1 MGKTTVQMEGKMA
14 AVPCHHGGDI
24 RAWWRSSQS
33 RKHMPHLNE
42 ASAIQLYRQLAR
54 GKSGSVFT
62 DLSHF
67 KTLPQRL
74 IKPNWTSMDCQ
85 PKILGSVLVLLCLS
99 LPEFHPKVSPHVTL
113 SSGALGLT
121 MMLVWILDVPHSPT
135 EQSLSSSLTKGE
147 LGILAHFFPILRTQ
161 SHYRR
166 ATFISYIHLPFRS
179 LWICT
184 ICTFWDK

>member
-1 MGKTTVQMEGKMA
+1 MTSLPCVCKITESNIYRDQASKQNEENWIKFFTAPRKIGVVSFTLKCAAHYFFFLHFCFLIKSQKQKGFSSMGKTTVQMEGEMA

-74 IKPNWTSMDCQ
+74 FKPN
-85 PKILGSVLVLLCLS
+85 
-99 LPEFHPKVSPHVTL
+99 
-113 SSGALGLT
+113 
-121 MMLVWILDVPHSPT
+121 
-135 EQSLSSSLTKGE
+135 
-147 LGILAHFFPILRTQ
+147 
-161 SHYRR
+161 
-166 ATFISYIHLPFRS
+166 
-179 LWICT
+179 
-184 ICTFWDK
+184 